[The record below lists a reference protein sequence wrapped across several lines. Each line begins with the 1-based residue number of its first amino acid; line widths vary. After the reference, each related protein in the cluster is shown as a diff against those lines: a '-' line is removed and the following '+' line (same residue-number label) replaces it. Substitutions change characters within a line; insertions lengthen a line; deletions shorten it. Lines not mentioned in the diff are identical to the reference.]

1 MSTSTDQWSPKSA
14 AASAETVERP
24 SWMTQRTASTDAT
37 ADEVLTAPS
46 ESEDTTPLY
55 CDQCWAP
62 LSPTVEE
69 CPDCGR
75 VLSEM
80 RMEQARQAS
89 EDRRWRPPRAGKP
102 AYRTPEMRKKK
113 AKKAAAMESNDI
125 AVPAGMHRR
134 ATLDPMR
141 AFERAR
147 PLLTVVGVGL
157 LLGGVAVLSFW
168 FSIATYR

>member
-1 MSTSTDQWSPKSA
+1 MSTGTEQWTPKNA

-24 SWMTQRTASTDAT
+24 AWMSQRTAVTEPSAEESPLAAAETQAEST
-37 ADEVLTAPS
+37 
-46 ESEDTTPLY
+46 LY

-75 VLSEM
+75 ILAEM
-80 RMEQARQAS
+80 RAEQARQS
-89 EDRRWRPPRAGKP
+89 EEDRKWRPPRAGKP

-113 AKKAAAMESNDI
+113 AKRVQAAEQSDI
-125 AVPAGMHRR
+125 AVPAGLKRGGS
-134 ATLDPMR
+134 LDLAL
-141 AFERAR
+141 AFERAK
-147 PLLTVVGVGL
+147 PLLTVVGVGF

-168 FSIATYR
+168 FSIATYH